1 MTTSKRNLLTAMRGN
16 NNPFTTGGIAMLQ
29 AKGTTSLMIDEYAD
43 IIQQIE
49 SLTRRKDEIRETLEK
64 KKQFQEANK
73 IQSKTGIVLTI
84 TVRRGAEIAPDLSE
98 VKYLFERKG
107 RPELVEKVV
116 TVAPKLLKKYL
127 NEEEYND
134 IVLRKDSTTAW
145 SISRP

>member
-1 MTTSKRNLLTAMRGN
+1 
-16 NNPFTTGGIAMLQ
+16 MLQ
-29 AKGTTSLMIDEYAD
+29 AKGTTSLMIDEYAE
-43 IIQQIE
+43 ILQQIE
-49 SLTRRKDEIRETLEK
+49 ALTRRKDEIRETLGK

-84 TVRRGAEIAPDLSE
+84 TVRRGSEIAPDLSE

-134 IVLRKDSTTAW
+134 IVLRKDNTTAW